1 MLETPVPSAPQFGP
15 VQAAEAGGSMPPAV
29 KLPARAHL
37 AALAG
42 AGVGALSR
50 VTGRG
55 GGSVV
60 GGHVILALEP
70 KALARFSAGRRV
82 VLVSGTNGKTTT
94 TKLLAR
100 ALSSAGREEVITNA
114 TGANLS
120 TGLAATLAS
129 GRPGATAVLEVDEA
143 WLGLVA
149 GEVEPA
155 AIVLL
160 NLSRDQLDRNN
171 EVRQVAE
178 RWRRACGALR
188 PGSVVVANAD
198 DPLVVWAAAVAADV
212 RWVGAGLTWTS
223 DACGCPRCG
232 GEVHFGGGPQPAS
245 KEQARRRAAPG
256 GWRCASCGFARPDP
270 VIWLADDDLTGRDR
284 DAGHVDQ
291 VNLDRI
297 DLPGANLPGADIR
310 ELGPAAWAGHAGYAV
325 EASGVVH
332 EVALRLPGRCNQ
344 ANAVVVLAAATSL
357 GYGASGVLS
366 AMAEVEEVAGRY
378 ATVRSGG
385 TTARLLLAKNP
396 AGWAEVFTMLT
407 PPPGPVVVAINAR
420 TADGQ
425 DPSWLWDVPFERLR
439 GRPVVATG
447 ERYLDL
453 AVRLH
458 YAEVEHACDPGLL
471 SAIAA
476 SGPGRAD
483 VVANYTAFHQV
494 LAATR
499 STGDDRARRGPREA
513 GPREAGPR
521 EVADREA
528 DRGGAGK
535 GGLL

>member
-1 MLETPVPSAPQFGP
+1 
-15 VQAAEAGGSMPPAV
+15 MPPAF

-42 AGVGALSR
+42 AGIGALSR

-100 ALSSAGREEVITNA
+100 ALSLAGHEEVVTNA
-114 TGANLS
+114 AGANLS
-120 TGLAATLAS
+120 TGLAATLAG

-143 WLGLVA
+143 WLGLVVA
-149 GEVEPA
+149 EVQA
-155 AIVLL
+155 SAIVLL

-171 EVRQVAE
+171 EVRHVAE
-178 RWRRACGALR
+178 RWRRACEALR

-198 DPLVVWAAAVAADV
+198 DPLVVWAAAAAANV

-232 GEVHFGGGPQPAS
+232 GEVHFGGGPQVGAN
-245 KEQARRRAAPG
+245 EQAMPRGAPG

-270 VIWLADDDLTGRDR
+270 VMWLAAGR
-284 DAGHVDQ
+284 
-291 VNLDRI
+291 
-297 DLPGANLPGADIR
+297 
-310 ELGPAAWAGHAGYAV
+310 AV
-325 EASGVVH
+325 EASGAVH
-332 EVALRLPGRCNQ
+332 EVALQLPGRCNQ

-357 GYGASGVLS
+357 GYGANEVLS

-378 ATVRSGG
+378 AKLRSGG

-396 AGWAEVFTMLT
+396 AGWAEVFSMLA
-407 PPPGPVVVAINAR
+407 PPPAPVVVAINAR

-439 GRPVVATG
+439 GRHVVATG

-458 YAEVEHACDPGLL
+458 YAGVEHACDPGLL

-494 LAATR
+494 LAAMR
-499 STGDDRARRGPREA
+499 RAGDGRARQGHK
-513 GPREAGPR
+513 
-521 EVADREA
+521 
-528 DRGGAGK
+528 GAGQ
-535 GGLL
+535 GGRL

>member
-297 DLPGANLPGADIR
+297 DLPGANLPDADIR
-310 ELGPAAWAGHAGYAV
+310 ELGAAWAGHAGYAV